1 MKWDVKIDLGENHQ
15 SSSMRQQLADITSDF
30 VGKRHSLTLR
40 QTPKWAQSLI
50 LILSFFGASA
60 LLASFVI
67 RIDEVITVAG
77 SLRPFSGTGEI
88 LAPVTATLEEVMVS
102 EGDLVEKGQIL
113 AAYDTRKAKITKL
126 NLIKQIALTKQSLQQ
141 NIALK
146 NIQRESLLRAYEF
159 SKDITQRYKTLAEQ
173 GAVSEINQLS
183 QEKGLQDL
191 KSQLSIIDQQLD
203 ETKLQYNQR
212 LQTLRTDLSRTQLL
226 LDNSIVKAPTSGTV
240 FELSA
245 KDNQI
250 ATLGETLMEII
261 PDDAA
266 KAQVFVSNRDIGF
279 VRLGQQ
285 TRVRIDAYPF
295 TKFGDIKGEISNIGA
310 DVLEPDATNNSY
322 RFPVMINLSS
332 TVLRRQGLELPLKP
346 GMSVQANLKLREKRL
361 ISLLTDMFSKNIEG
375 LKSLRD

>member
-1 MKWDVKIDLGENHQ
+1 
-15 SSSMRQQLADITSDF
+15 MRQRLADITSDF

-40 QTPKWAQSLI
+40 QTPRWAQSLI

-60 LLASFVI
+60 LLASFII
-67 RIDEVITVAG
+67 RIDEVITVSG

-88 LAPVTATLEEVMVS
+88 LAPVTATLEDVMVS
-102 EGDLVEKGQIL
+102 EGDLVEKDQVL
-113 AAYDTRKAKITKL
+113 AIYDTRNAKINKANL
-126 NLIKQIALTKQSLQQ
+126 NEQIALTKKSLQQ
-141 NIALK
+141 NIELRK
-146 NIQRESLLRAYEF
+146 IQRASLVRAYEF
-159 SKDITQRYKTLAEQ
+159 SKNISSRYKVLAEQ

-183 QEKGLQDL
+183 QEKGLEDL
-191 KSQLSIIDQQLD
+191 KSQLSILDQQID

-226 LDNSIVKAPTSGTV
+226 LDNSIVKAPISGTV

-261 PDDAA
+261 PDNPA
-266 KAQVFVSNRDIGF
+266 KAEVFVSNRDIGF

-295 TKFGDIKGEISNIGA
+295 TKFGDIKGSISSIGA
-310 DVLEPDATNNSY
+310 DVLEPDETNSSF
-322 RFPVMINLSS
+322 RFPVVINLSS
-332 TVLRRQGLELPLKP
+332 TVLNSQGLELPLKP

-361 ISLLTDMFSKNIEG
+361 VSLVTDMFSKNVEG

>member
-1 MKWDVKIDLGENHQ
+1 
-15 SSSMRQQLADITSDF
+15 MRQQLADITSDF

-60 LLASFVI
+60 LLASFII
-67 RIDEVITVAG
+67 RIDEVITVSG
-77 SLRPFSGTGEI
+77 SLRPYSGTGEI

-102 EGDLVEKGQIL
+102 EGDLVEKGQVL
-113 AAYDTRKAKITKL
+113 AVYDTRRAKINQA
-126 NLIKQIALTKQSLQQ
+126 NLIEQISLTKQSLQQ
-141 NIALK
+141 NLALK
-146 NIQRESLLRAYEF
+146 KIQREALVRSYEF
-159 SKDITQRYKTLAEQ
+159 SKDIAARYKALAEQ
-173 GAVSEINQLS
+173 GATSEISQLS

-191 KSQLSIIDQQLD
+191 KSQLSLIEQQTD
-203 ETKLQYNQR
+203 EAKLQYNQR
-212 LQTLRTDLSRTQLL
+212 LQTLNTDLSRTKLL

-261 PDDAA
+261 PNNAA
-266 KAQVFVSNRDIGF
+266 KAEVFVSNRDIGF

-285 TRVRIDAYPF
+285 TSVRIDAYPF
-295 TKFGDIKGEISNIGA
+295 TKFGDIKGEITSIGA
-310 DVLEPDATNNSY
+310 DVLEPDQTNDFY
-322 RFPVMINLSS
+322 RFPVTINLFS
-332 TVLRRQGLELPLKP
+332 TILKSRGLELPLKP